1 MHMVGQSSGRITR
14 GTCTPPPCE
23 TRWLVPVK
31 PYTAPKGS
39 WEQAENM
46 ILLGVGVAAII
57 FGFAIIIL
65 GSVM

>member
-1 MHMVGQSSGRITR
+1 
-14 GTCTPPPCE
+14 
-23 TRWLVPVK
+23 VK

-46 ILLGVGVAAII
+46 ILLGVGAAAII
-57 FGFAIIIL
+57 FGFALIIM

>member
-1 MHMVGQSSGRITR
+1 MHWAGQPSGRVGR

-23 TRWLVPVK
+23 TRWIVPVR

-39 WEQAENM
+39 IEQAENL
-46 ILLGVGVAAII
+46 ILMGVGAFAII
-57 FGFAIIIL
+57 FGSVIMIM

>member
-1 MHMVGQSSGRITR
+1 MHWAGQPSGRVGR

-23 TRWLVPVK
+23 TRWIVPVR

-39 WEQAENM
+39 IEQAENL
-46 ILLGVGVAAII
+46 ILMGVGAFALI
-57 FGFAIIIL
+57 FGSVIMIM